1 MIFKFDIF
9 GLKSIE
15 GLKIELPKRTRLA
28 LREAGGI
35 FVEELNKA
43 TSRFSRS
50 KNKWLKHDPYKLSGS
65 FRLRSVSDGVL
76 QVTSTVPYARVQDES
91 IGGGDTT
98 ITSSNPMLIP
108 FANTSMAKLRSL
120 RAAKKS
126 FFRNNILFEKVGKG
140 LRGIAYISNSVTIP
154 AKHYVEK
161 SEIRATPRIQKML
174 EEMYKDM

>member
-1 MIFKFDIF
+1 MIFKFDIL

-65 FRLRSVSDGVL
+65 CRLRRVSDGVL
-76 QVTSTVPYARVQDES
+76 QVTSTVPYAIKQDE
-91 IGGGDTT
+91 GGD

-120 RAAKKS
+120 RATKKS

-154 AKHYVEK
+154 AKNYVSK
-161 SEIRATPRIQKML
+161 AEIRATPRIQKML
-174 EEMYKDM
+174 EEMYRDM